1 VHGDYEE
8 MDASELGTWRVDWP
22 AVILGVLAVGFG
34 VFTFFAAGCAVGAEA
49 PPQAPPVQAP
59 PVVRAAPAPAKQPV
73 ARRLIGWNVPQ
84 PDGSVLF
91 VPVQP
96 APAGPMTYPAPVGG
110 PAPDPFAGGSG
121 STPTTSATTAAPAS
135 TRSPAGIP
143 TGLIR
148 IGAPGAATFGGISGC
163 TSYG

>member
-22 AVILGVLAVGFG
+22 AGILGVLAVGFG

>member
-96 APAGPMTYPAPVGG
+96 APRG
-110 PAPDPFAGGSG
+110 
-121 STPTTSATTAAPAS
+121 
-135 TRSPAGIP
+135 R
-143 TGLIR
+143 
-148 IGAPGAATFGGISGC
+148 
-163 TSYG
+163 